1 MPVVKETN
9 EVFTRGVE
17 KTIVEAGVDAG
28 VTLPGFFSGMLD
40 LTQLTN
46 AADEM
51 KIRLQVKYSSGGTYR
66 DAEEPTLVSKQAD
79 KIFRLTPVE
88 QTYGWKVLGEL
99 LAASPSAT
107 ATLELIVIRSVV
119 PT

>member
-17 KTIVEAGVDAG
+17 KTIFEASGG
-28 VTLPGFFSGMLD
+28 ELPGFFSGEMD

-51 KIRLQVKYSSGGTYR
+51 KIRLQVKYSSGGVFR
-66 DAEEPTLVSKQAD
+66 DLAQPSLVSKQAD
-79 KIFRLTPVE
+79 LAFLFTPKE
-88 QTYGWKVLGEL
+88 ETYGYKILGEL

-107 ATLELIVIRSVV
+107 ATLELIVIRSTV